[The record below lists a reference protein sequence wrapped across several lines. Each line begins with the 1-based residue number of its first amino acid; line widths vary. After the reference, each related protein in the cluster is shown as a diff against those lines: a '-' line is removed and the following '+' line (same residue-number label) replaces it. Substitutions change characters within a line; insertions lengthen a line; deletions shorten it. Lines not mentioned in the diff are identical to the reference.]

1 MDNENLNCSFCGRSK
16 PETDLLIAGLDA
28 HICDNC
34 INQAHGILI
43 QENDKENKHKNDLNF
58 EIKNPREIKNF
69 LDQYVIGQENAK
81 KIISVAV
88 YNHYKRVLNTNPN
101 SDVEIQK
108 SNIILV
114 GETGTGKT
122 LLAQTISCLLYT
134 SPSPRDS

>member
-43 QENDKENKHKNDLNF
+43 QENDKENKHKNDLDF
-58 EIKNPREIKNF
+58 ELKNPRQIKNF

-88 YNHYKRVLNTNPN
+88 YNHYKRVIDTNPN
-101 SDVEIQK
+101 SDV
-108 SNIILV
+108 
-114 GETGTGKT
+114 
-122 LLAQTISCLLYT
+122 
-134 SPSPRDS
+134 